1 MNNNEL
7 LVYTLLLVI
16 TLLIIGM
23 PKDKLVLTQNTSNL
37 VLGFVCVT
45 LFMLLDKRIAIIFLI
60 LLVVTYYENMKTE
73 LDNKVINIQLENIKE
88 KFNDEEELSPTT
100 TPPTTTPPT
109 TTPPTPTLTPTT
121 PTEDNTQTLA
131 RTTQIKIDNTSD
143 IQNNV
148 SNFINGID
156 SLKAGFVSFN
166 TNSSDNG
173 DDLCGNIKIYNN
185 KINKYKEE
193 TFSNTSKEG
202 FLKDYIPQPV
212 PRAKNFKNS
221 NLVKNIS
228 NLESQNVVGQ
238 FDIQGCRML
247 EAKSSAIDYNTNF
260 GPPLAKNETYQTNET
275 IGTPFYP
282 LNA

>member
-16 TLLIIGM
+16 ILLIIGM
-23 PKDKLVLTQNTSNL
+23 PKDKLILTQNTSNL
-37 VLGFVCVT
+37 VLGFICVT

-60 LLVVTYYENMKTE
+60 LLVVTYYENTKAD
-73 LDNKVINIQLENIKE
+73 LDNKVANIQIKNI
-88 KFNDEEELSPTT
+88 NDIEHFETAATT
-100 TPPTTTPPT
+100 AA
-109 TTPPTPTLTPTT
+109 TLTPPETT
-121 PTEDNTQTLA
+121 PTPLP
-131 RTTQIKIDNTSD
+131 
-143 IQNNV
+143 V
-148 SNFINGID
+148 SD
-156 SLKAGFVSFN
+156 SLSMFSTEQTKLNNLTDINKNVNNFKNDLNILKASYLTIN
-166 TNSSDNG
+166 
-173 DDLCGNIKIYNN
+173 DDEICETINKYNN
-185 KINKYKEE
+185 KINEYNEDG
-193 TFSNTSKEG
+193 FSNTAKEG

-228 NLESQNVVGQ
+228 NLDTQNVEGQ

-260 GPPLAKNETYQTNET
+260 GPPLAKNEVYQTNET

-282 LNA
+282 LSA